1 MAILDI
7 IKNRQQ
13 QAAPKPA
20 QSPAIESVKPA
31 PAQPDVSKVVP
42 ASELAKAREVG
53 ERLKKAS
60 MHVGTGA
67 SAGQGDSNA
76 ALLQKQNNQDKTQAA
91 MSPTDRFSGQ
101 TALQKQSRGME
112 R

>member
-1 MAILDI
+1 MAEMLDVPVGTVMSRLSRA
-7 IKNRQQ
+7 K
-13 QAAPKPA
+13 AALR
-20 QSPAIESVKPA
+20 AIVTA
-31 PAQPDVSKVVP
+31 RATDADVSKVVP
-42 ASELAKAREVG
+42 SSDLAMAREVG

-67 SAGQGDSNA
+67 TAGQGDSNA
-76 ALLQKQNNQDKTQAA
+76 ALLQKQNNQDKTQAP

-101 TALQKQSRGME
+101 TAIQKKSRGME